1 MKSIFYNK
9 MLCPNDENEF
19 QSERSRLYRIANE
32 LKLVF
37 FIRGICSVIVE
48 EIVKLK
54 SLSEF
59 VKKMKRSSNSKGET
73 FDIRSMAGLCLIS
86 SNSAFFKRR

>member
-1 MKSIFYNK
+1 MKSLFYNK
-9 MLCPNDENEF
+9 TLYPNDENEF
-19 QSERSRLYRIANE
+19 QIERSRLYRIVIE

-37 FIRGICSVIVE
+37 SIKGICSVLVE

-59 VKKMKRSSNSKGET
+59 VKKMKRSSNSKRET
-73 FDIRSMAGLCLIS
+73 FDIRSMAGLFDIYKLG
-86 SNSAFFKRR
+86 FF

>member
-1 MKSIFYNK
+1 
-9 MLCPNDENEF
+9 
-19 QSERSRLYRIANE
+19 
-32 LKLVF
+32 
-37 FIRGICSVIVE
+37 VIVE